1 MDYSLITATIERIV
15 DGKVAS
21 KGTQIRLGVV
31 ESAGGTEAAVVIDGS
46 SAAASAVRAC
56 ACAAG
61 DRVVVLRQGTQFYCI
76 AKVGG

>member
-15 DGKVAS
+15 DSKVAS
-21 KGTQIRLGVV
+21 KGPQIRLGVV

-46 SAAASAVRAC
+46 SGAASAVRAC
-56 ACAAG
+56 SCAAG